1 MSERISMTSPS
12 DNGIVHLRSPYS
24 VSETL
29 QRLEALV
36 TAKGLTI
43 FARIDHSGEAA
54 KVSMEMQP
62 TELLIFG
69 SPKSGTPLMIASPTL
84 AIDLPLKA
92 LAWQDVEG
100 AVWLSYDSPEYL
112 QQRHKIPENL
122 LQNIA
127 GIRSICEQVVR
138 QPQ

>member
-1 MSERISMTSPS
+1 MSSPS

-24 VSETL
+24 VPETL

-43 FARIDHSGEAA
+43 FARVDHSGEAA
-54 KVSMEMQP
+54 KVGMEMPP

-92 LAWQDVEG
+92 LAWQDVDG
-100 AVWLSYDSPEYL
+100 AVWLSYNSPEYL
-112 QQRHKIPENL
+112 QQRHQIPESL

>member
-1 MSERISMTSPS
+1 MTSPS
-12 DNGIVHLRSPYS
+12 DNGIVHLQIPYS
-24 VSETL
+24 VPETL

-43 FARIDHSGEAA
+43 FARVDHSGEAA
-54 KVSMEMQP
+54 KIGMEMQP
-62 TELLIFG
+62 TELLLFG
-69 SPKSGTPLMIASPTL
+69 SPKSGTPMMIASPTL

-92 LAWQDVEG
+92 LAWQDVDG
-100 AVWLSYDSPEYL
+100 AVWLSYNSPEYL
-112 QQRHKIPENL
+112 QQRHEIPESL

-127 GIRSICEQVVR
+127 GIRAICEQVVR

>member
-1 MSERISMTSPS
+1 MTSPS
-12 DNGIVHLRSPYS
+12 DNGIVHLQSPYS
-24 VSETL
+24 VPETL

-43 FARIDHSGEAA
+43 FARVDHSGEAA
-54 KVSMEMQP
+54 KVSMEMPP
-62 TELLIFG
+62 TELILFG
-69 SPKSGTPLMIASPTL
+69 SPNSGTPLMIASPTL

-92 LAWQDVEG
+92 LAWQDVYG
-100 AVWLSYDSPEYL
+100 AVWLSYNNPEYL
-112 QQRHKIPENL
+112 QQRHKIPESL

-138 QPQ
+138 QSQ